1 MIVSLTFEIALAV
14 PSVSPLPRQ
23 TLRPS
28 SPTTTIKNSIINA
41 EIKLN
46 DRRSRLKRSKN
57 DHKLHISKV
66 KKELENFNNRLSSGG
81 DENRQKQRSLQLE
94 RNIRQTE
101 EATALIDG
109 QLDNLEK
116 IPEEELKEWSSRKTA
131 FEQEME
137 KLKSVKAELDAARSA
152 ASRSI
157 SSAES
162 ELASVV
168 QKRERL
174 QSRQNRLTEQYER
187 ITNANNQGLNE
198 RERKAAEQLA
208 KEREH
213 ARIEESFH
221 EQLTNLTRSVQE
233 YQVRTAQLWH
243 QASAIEHA
251 FQQQLQQQQQLLMNT
266 GPLTPEGN
274 LPGINPQP
282 LEATGS
288 TVPTTAMT
296 SCSRSIL
303 GLPYPLLN
311 ASDKSNP
318 HQSSMS
324 PIHAKSLVSASEQQQ
339 YPSPPLASTNHFFGP
354 ELNTRRGRSWS
365 NFSSRSAQPDYSAP
379 IVPVDSSDST
389 AEGARKSG
397 SVVMGFGNSTSHFTR
412 TGSGGSGSGSA
423 SGSGSPHSVRGKV
436 PWG

>member
-1 MIVSLTFEIALAV
+1 V
-14 PSVSPLPRQ
+14 PSVSPSPRQ
-23 TLRPS
+23 SLRPS

-101 EATALIDG
+101 EATTLIDG

-116 IPEEELKEWSSRKTA
+116 IPEEELKAWSSRKTA
-131 FEQEME
+131 FEREME
-137 KLKSVKAELDAARSA
+137 NLKSVKAELDAARSA

-157 SSAES
+157 SSTES
-162 ELASVV
+162 ELASAV

-174 QSRQNRLTEQYER
+174 QTRQNRLTEQYER

-208 KEREH
+208 KVREH

-243 QASAIEHA
+243 QASVIEHA
-251 FQQQLQQQQQLLMNT
+251 FQQQQQQQLLINA

-274 LPGINPQP
+274 LPGTNPQP
-282 LEATGS
+282 LEAGS

-318 HQSSMS
+318 HQSSIS
-324 PIHAKSLVSASEQQQ
+324 PIPAKLLVSASEQQQ
-339 YPSPPLASTNHFFGP
+339 YPSPPLANTSHFFGP

-379 IVPVDSSDST
+379 IVPVDSCDNT
-389 AEGARKSG
+389 VEGSRKSG
-397 SVVMGFGNSTSHFTR
+397 SGVMSFGNSTSHFTR
-412 TGSGGSGSGSA
+412 AGSGGSGSGSA
-423 SGSGSPHSVRGKV
+423 SGSGSPHSVRGKA